1 MNRLEFMKEL
11 EALLSDISQSER
23 EEALQYYNDY
33 LNDAG
38 VENEQEVLDSL
49 GTPQDLAKVI
59 KEGLSDGGEQGEFT
73 ETGYKNE
80 ALGEEVRN
88 EIARKE
94 KAEKGKAEGDAGTA
108 KGRQLSPGMIVL
120 IVLLC
125 IIAFPAV
132 AGIAAGVIGTG
143 VGILG
148 SILGILFGI
157 AAAGI
162 VLFAAAVVLLIYG
175 IGTLFTTPLAGICFV
190 GMGILLAGLSLFFI
204 WLTVWICAK
213 AIPWMIRGIVKIGTR
228 LLRGKEANNT

>member
-1 MNRLEFMKEL
+1 MDRLEFMKEL

-49 GTPQDLAKVI
+49 GTPQALARVI
-59 KEGLSDGGEQGEFT
+59 KEGLSDGGERGEFT

-80 ALGEEVRN
+80 ALGEELKN

-94 KAEKGKAEGDAGTA
+94 KTEKEKSEAGA
-108 KGRQLSPGMIVL
+108 GINSGRQLSPGMIVL
-120 IVLLC
+120 IVILC
-125 IIAFPAV
+125 IVAFPAV

-148 SILGILFGI
+148 GILGILAGI
-157 AAAGI
+157 AAAGA
-162 VLFAAAVVLLIYG
+162 VLLAAAVILLVYG
-175 IGTLFTTPLAGICFV
+175 IWTLVTTPLAGICFV
-190 GMGILLAGLSLFFI
+190 GLGILLAGLSLFFI

-213 AIPWMIRGIVKIGTR
+213 AIPWLIRGIVKIGTK
-228 LLRGKEANNT
+228 LLRGKGANNA